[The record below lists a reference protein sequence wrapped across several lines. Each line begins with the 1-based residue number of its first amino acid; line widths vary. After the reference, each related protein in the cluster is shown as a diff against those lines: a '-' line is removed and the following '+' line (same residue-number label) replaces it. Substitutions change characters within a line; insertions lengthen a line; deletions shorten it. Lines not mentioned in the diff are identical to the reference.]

1 MDKYKQYILE
11 RENAHLYEDG
21 VGFFTYTISDNIF
34 QVNDL
39 FILPEYR
46 SLGYGK
52 KYAGII
58 EVIAGDNNCD
68 IICCFTCTDANNW
81 KQSHRYI
88 LNNGY
93 KIVNKNNTM
102 ICYKKEL

>member
-11 RENAHLYEDG
+11 RENANLYEDEY
-21 VGFFTYTISDNIF
+21 GFFTYVVFDNVF

-46 SLGYGK
+46 KQGNGK
-52 KYAGII
+52 QYAEII
-58 EVIAGDNNCD
+58 ESIAYKNNCD
-68 IICCFTCTDANNW
+68 IVCCFSCTDANNW
-81 KQSHRYI
+81 EQSHKYI

-102 ICYKKEL
+102 ICYKKEI